1 MELRVVVGASN
12 QLECLVKS
20 RRMLGRAVQRP
31 YAANEGGH
39 FPFCL
44 TGGWRQKCLIA
55 LVERASPD
63 NVCHSQHRD
72 LGREKESLL
81 AYSVNVFTFYLFQ
94 KSLRNEKAYRFQRV

>member
-1 MELRVVVGASN
+1 MELCVVVCASN

-20 RRMLGRAVQRP
+20 CCVLGRAVQRP
-31 YAANEGGH
+31 DAANEGGH

-72 LGREKESLL
+72 LEERKRMLVSLL
-81 AYSVNVFTFYLFQ
+81 CKCIYFLFIPEEP
-94 KSLRNEKAYRFQRV
+94 KE